1 VTVKKLFI
9 VMLALAAFFSAA
21 LAAAAQTASTTGGIR
36 VFVDGRPVTTGA
48 APFNEDGR
56 LMVPA
61 RPVAEALGG
70 SMRWIHPGEIQ
81 ITREDRVIS
90 MFVGRRAYT
99 INLMQKTMDVAPV
112 VKDNRTYV
120 PARPLA
126 EALDYKVRWVQQ
138 GRLHFYRAG
147 NENLVDRVETEMRF
161 APVAGNARNRGV
173 MQTVSRSGQVI
184 RYLREFVMES
194 TAYTYTG
201 NNTYTGIA
209 PHRGIVAVDPSVI
222 PLGSRLY
229 VEGYGFCRAMD
240 IGSKI
245 KGNRIDVFMETRGGA
260 LNWGRKNVKVYL
272 LP

>member
-1 VTVKKLFI
+1 VKKLFI
-9 VMLALAAFFSAA
+9 IMMALAAFFSAA
-21 LAAAAQTASTTGGIR
+21 LAAAAQTASTTGGTR
-36 VFVDGRPVTTGA
+36 VFVDGRPVDTGA
-48 APFNEDGR
+48 ALFRENGR

-70 SMRWIHPGEIQ
+70 LMRWIEPGEIQ
-81 ITREDRVIS
+81 IVRDDKVIS

-99 INLMQKTMDVAPV
+99 INLMQETMDVAPV

-161 APVAGNARNRGV
+161 APVSGNWGV
-173 MQTVSRSGQVI
+173 MQTVSRGGQVI
-184 RYLREFVMES
+184 RYLKEFVMES
-194 TAYTYTG
+194 TAYSYTG
-201 NNTYTGIA
+201 NNTYTGI
-209 PHRGIVAVDPSVI
+209 PPRRGIVAVDPSVI

-245 KGNRIDVFMETRGGA
+245 KGNRIDVFMETRSGA